1 MIKTIKTVIHV
12 IWAFSAITLQNIGA
26 VYGWEHH
33 GWIGAIALGFV
44 GFCFGALAAASASF
58 CSKSF
63 ISRQLRRRRVA

>member
-12 IWAFSAITLQNIGA
+12 IWALSAITLGTTIGA

-44 GFCFGALAAASASF
+44 GFCFGALAAASPQF
-58 CSKSF
+58 LLQIF
-63 ISRQLRRRRVA
+63 H